1 MLTTDLVTFF
11 TAALE
16 IAAPIIVVLFVA
28 QIGMAMLAKTAPQMN
43 VWLLSFPLQMLL
55 TLGLVAVALQTM
67 PGFLNQ
73 LVQRVLQSTGAL
85 IGGH

>member
-1 MLTTDLVTFF
+1 MLTADLVTFF

-16 IAAPIIVVLFVA
+16 IAAPIIVVLFAA
-28 QIGMAMLAKTAPQMN
+28 QVGMAMLAKAAPQMN

-67 PGFLNQ
+67 PGVLEQ
-73 LVQRVLQSTGAL
+73 LVHRVLQSLGAL
-85 IGGH
+85 LGGH